1 MGFFALSPPLGLFLP
16 PRPSR
21 GAAGALGIPP
31 RPPSRARAVLT
42 CSRGAA
48 AAPSP
53 RRGRRSAVRAGPGCA
68 VPGCAVPYRAVL
80 CPTGPGRAAGP
91 PAERRGGE
99 PSPHLSAGATPAR
112 RVLIPHFPASGRR
125 RGKTKKGPG
134 YKFPVNSSPC
144 GLVSSL
150 GRLPRGGWC

>member
-1 MGFFALSPPLGLFLP
+1 MGFLRLPHRWVFPCPRGGAGCPPH
-16 PRPSR
+16 PRFR
-21 GAAGALGIPP
+21 AA
-31 RPPSRARAVLT
+31 RRAHLL
-42 CSRGAA
+42 
-48 AAPSP
+48 P
-53 RRGRRSAVRAGPGCA
+53 RRGSGGGSGSIPRGGARPCGPGRAGPSR
-68 VPGCAVPYRAVL
+68 V
-80 CPTGPGRAAGP
+80 GRAAGP

-134 YKFPVNSSPC
+134 YQFPVNSSPC

-150 GRLPRGGWC
+150 GRLLPGGWC